1 MRASALLSAVSAAGV
16 LAQDTIAASGP
27 LTGALGNATVTI
39 NNPSDVSYV
48 ATLPETAFDT
58 TAYPGGG
65 NVKGR
70 IVAQARPDGIGVVFN
85 VHFSN
90 LPKTGGPFTYHIHAV
105 PVPANG
111 NCTAAGGHLDPFKR
125 NDDPACESELKQTC
139 QVGDMSGK
147 HGKVTSDPFNATY
160 HDLFASTNPADPA
173 FFGNLS
179 FVLHYPNKTRITC
192 ANFVQ
197 EAAVHHGHGG
207 GKGNGT
213 GTAKPTGTGSV
224 APSKTPG
231 SFVTVS
237 AAAAS
242 AGFASTRVAA
252 LGAGAAGILA
262 AIALAL

>member
-1 MRASALLSAVSAAGV
+1 MRASALLSAVLAAGV
-16 LAQDTIAASGP
+16 LAQDTITASGP

-48 ATLPETAFDT
+48 ATLPDTAFDT
-58 TAYPGGG
+58 AAYPGGG
-65 NVKGR
+65 NAKGR
-70 IVAQARPDGIGVVFN
+70 IVAQARPDGIGVVFH
-85 VHFSN
+85 VEFSN
-90 LPKTGGPFTYHIHAV
+90 LPKTGGPFTYHIHAS

-111 NCTAAGGHLDPFKR
+111 NCTAAGGHLDPFQR

-147 HGKVTSDPFNATY
+147 HGKITSDPFNATY
-160 HDLFASTNPADPA
+160 HDLFVSTNPASPA

-179 FVLHYPNKTRITC
+179 FVLHYPNKTRISC

-197 EAAVHHGHGG
+197 EAAVHGGHGHGN
-207 GKGNGT
+207 GN

-224 APSKTPG
+224 LPSITPS

-237 AAAAS
+237 AAS
-242 AGFASTRVAA
+242 GVGFTSTRVAA
-252 LGAGAAGILA
+252 LGAGAAGVLA